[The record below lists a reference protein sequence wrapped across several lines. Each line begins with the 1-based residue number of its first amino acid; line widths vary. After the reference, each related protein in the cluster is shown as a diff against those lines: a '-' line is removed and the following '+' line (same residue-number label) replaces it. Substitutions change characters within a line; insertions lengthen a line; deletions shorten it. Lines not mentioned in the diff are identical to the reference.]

1 MTTRLAHLTNEQ
13 VGLALTRIAASDS
26 SAVLIEYFSR
36 EIDSR
41 RDELE
46 RTSSDQLPILQ
57 GRIIELRTLIALLTP
72 KPLRGAVPPSQGA

>member
-13 VGLALTRIAASDS
+13 VGIALNRIAASDS

-46 RTSSDQLPILQ
+46 RTTSDNLPILQ
-57 GRIIELRTLIALLTP
+57 GRILELRSLITLLTP